1 MKNLLPFFVQQSQNA
16 NLPLNALGSL
26 GSQLPCGPASQ
37 TPLRA
42 TPPPNTSANLQTQQ
56 QQHHHHHL
64 ASAQQQVPL
73 QPPTPV
79 SASGPSTT
87 PTHIPSSLPGLP
99 QAMSTTPEPSLPLT
113 PLQPQ
118 TESASQ
124 MQQPSSVQAQHP
136 STPVS

>member
-1 MKNLLPFFVQQSQNA
+1 MCYLFVQQPQNS

-26 GSQLPCGPASQ
+26 GSQLPCGPPSQ

-42 TPPPNTSANLQTQQ
+42 TPPPNTSASLQAQQ
-56 QQHHHHHL
+56 QQHHHL

-87 PTHIPSSLPGLP
+87 PTHIPSSLPSIP

-118 TESASQ
+118 TDPSSQ

-136 STPVS
+136 STPVR